1 MSDTAKLS
9 LPLLAPSQAQKH
21 VTVNDAL
28 VRLDGAVQ
36 MTAVSRS
43 VATPPGTVADGAVY
57 LVPTGAVNA
66 WAGQEGR
73 VALGQNGGWV
83 FLDPRAG
90 WRVWVD
96 DEAEALLH
104 DGTGWVLA
112 LAVSPGGAGFALRV
126 HEFDH
131 VLAAGASSTTTAEI
145 PANVVVF
152 GVSGRV
158 LSDIGGTMPTWRLG
172 VAGSDNRY
180 GSGLGL
186 LAGSFARGLTGS
198 PLTYYSTTELVLTA
212 EGGSFDG
219 SGSVRLAIH
228 LAQIGLPRLV

>member
-1 MSDTAKLS
+1 MTDTAKLA

-28 VRLDGAVQ
+28 LRLDAAVQ
-36 MTAVSRS
+36 MTALSRS
-43 VATPPGTVADGAVY
+43 VSTPPGTVTDGALY
-57 LVPTGAVNA
+57 LVPAGAVNA
-66 WAGQEGR
+66 WAGQDGR
-73 VALGQNGGWV
+73 IAVGQNGGWV

-96 DEAEALLH
+96 DEGEALLH

-112 LAVSPGGAGFALRV
+112 LAVSAGGAGFALRV

-131 VLAAGASSTTTAEI
+131 ALTAGASSATTAEI
-145 PANVVVF
+145 PANAVVF

-158 LSDIGGTMPTWRLG
+158 LADIGGTLATWRLG

-198 PLTYYSTTELVLTA
+198 PLTYYSATGLLLTA

-219 SGSVRLAIH
+219 SGVVRLAIH
-228 LAQIGLPRLV
+228 YAQIGLPRLA